1 MVDTSGMLSGL
12 KNFGSG
18 AMNVGII
25 IFVAVFIALIVI
37 GFMFLY
43 FKKKRYDEYTCII
56 WFRDGFGQLQQVHD
70 KAGVFLDKKT
80 NNKRLFLQKANVGLS
95 ADNIPYVMTGKGK
108 RFVYLY
114 RNGLK
119 NFYFLKPDVT
129 MTGVTVKV
137 GEEDVNWAINA
148 YERGKQTFMNNTLLQ
163 YLPFITLAF
172 VSVIILIIFVYF
184 FKNFSVLKEV
194 AVSFEHSASILA
206 SIGQNTTVIPS

>member
-1 MVDTSGMLSGL
+1 MADMSGILGGL
-12 KNFGSG
+12 QSFGSG
-18 AMNVGII
+18 AMNFGII
-25 IFVAVFIALIVI
+25 MFVSVFIALVVI

-43 FKKKRYDEYTCII
+43 RKKKRYDEYTCIV

-70 KAGVFLDKKT
+70 NAGVFLDKKT
-80 NNKRLFLQKANVGLS
+80 NNKRLFLKKAAVGLS

-148 YERGKQTFMNNTLLQ
+148 YERGKQTFMNNSLLQ

-184 FKNFSVLKEV
+184 FKNFSVLKDV
-194 AVSFEHSASILA
+194 ALSFERSANILA
-206 SIGQNTTVIPS
+206 GIGQNVTIIPS